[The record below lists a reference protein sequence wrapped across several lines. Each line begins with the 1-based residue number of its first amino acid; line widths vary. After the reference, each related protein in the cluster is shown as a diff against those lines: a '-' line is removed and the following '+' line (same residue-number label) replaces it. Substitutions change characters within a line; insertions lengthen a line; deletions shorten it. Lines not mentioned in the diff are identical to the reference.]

1 MYVLSPSEA
10 PQHVLPPT
18 AIAFPVWV
26 HLPFLLYHGWM
37 TVLVFLPA
45 FEAFSV
51 NALMHKASIFTNLFV
66 FLALLFLEATSAAYA
81 FSSPEGDL
89 AASIAFAWSLFTIFA
104 HTFVSSIFHTP
115 LH

>member
-1 MYVLSPSEA
+1 MLLS
-10 PQHVLPPT
+10 T

-26 HLPFLLYHGWM
+26 HLLFSLYYGWTTM
-37 TVLVFLPA
+37 FVFLTA
-45 FEAFSV
+45 FKAFSV

-66 FLALLFLEATSAAYA
+66 FLMLLFLKATLAAYA